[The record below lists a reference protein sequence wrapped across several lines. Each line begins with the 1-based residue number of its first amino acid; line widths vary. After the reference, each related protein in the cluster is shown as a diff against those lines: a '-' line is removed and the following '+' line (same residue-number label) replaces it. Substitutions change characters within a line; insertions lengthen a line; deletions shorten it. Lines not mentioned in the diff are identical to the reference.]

1 MNDFERDKS
10 MAETIARLAAEKN
23 GRAYYVGGFV
33 RDRLLNIE
41 NKDFDIEVHGLA
53 PAELEEILD
62 SLGDRISI
70 GESFGIYAL
79 KGYSLDIAMPRKEKL
94 YGTGHKDFDIFVDP
108 YIGTRKAAERRD
120 FTINAMMQDVLSGEI
135 TDHFGGMEDLKSGV
149 LRHVSS
155 ETFREGPL
163 RVLRAA
169 QFTARFHLAPAEET
183 IELCRSMNIGHLAK
197 ERVEAELKKA
207 LLKSDEPS
215 VFFETLRSMDQ
226 LSVWFPEV
234 EALIGVPQDPVHH
247 PEGDVWNHTML
258 VLDAAAA
265 FRDEVKNSFGFML
278 AALSHDFGKTVCTER
293 VNGRIHAYRHETEG
307 LPLAEAFLERLTEEN
322 RLREYTLNLVTNH
335 MRPFMIAQSAG
346 TIKSTNRLFD
356 EAVDPE
362 ALICLSA
369 ADNSGKDEKVIAE
382 RSRFLYERLAIY
394 RETMSRPYVMG
405 KDLMDAGLQPG
416 ESFSQLLAYAH
427 KLRLAGIDKQEALK
441 QTLSLARKRKD

>member
-1 MNDFERDKS
+1 

-41 NKDFDIEVHGLA
+41 NKDFDIEVHGLT
-53 PAELEEILD
+53 PSELEAILD
-62 SLGDRISI
+62 TLGERCSM

-94 YGTGHKDFDIFVDP
+94 HGTGHKDFDIFVDP
-108 YIGTRKAAERRD
+108 YIGTRKAAQRRD

-135 TDHFGGMEDLKSGV
+135 TDHFGGMEDLKSGI

-155 ETFREGPL
+155 ETFREDPL

-169 QFTARFHLAPAEET
+169 QFAARFHLVPDEET
-183 IELCRSMNIGHLAK
+183 VELCRSMNIRDLAK

-207 LLKSDEPS
+207 LLKAESPS
-215 VFFETLRSMDQ
+215 VFFETLRTMDQ
-226 LSVWFPEV
+226 LAIWFPELK
-234 EALIGVPQDPVHH
+234 ALIGVEQDPVHH

-265 FRDEVKNSFGFML
+265 FRDKVRNPFGFML
-278 AALSHDFGKTVCTER
+278 AALSHDFGKAVCTER

-307 LPLAEAFLERLTEEN
+307 LPLAEAFLKRLTEEN
-322 RLREYTLNLVTNH
+322 RLRDYTLNLVSNH

-346 TIKSTNRLFD
+346 AVKSTNRLFD
-356 EAVDPE
+356 ESADPE
-362 ALICLSA
+362 ALICLSI
-369 ADNSGKDEKVIAE
+369 ADNSGKDETMIAE
-382 RSRFLYERLAIY
+382 RSQFLHERLAVY

-405 KDLMDAGLQPG
+405 KDLVDAGLQPG
-416 ESFSQLLAYAH
+416 EFFSELLAYAH

-441 QTLSLARKRKD
+441 QTLSLARKMEDLKI